1 MKNWLKNLMVGLAL
15 ISPSYCFAEIASGT
29 SGTCKWTISD
39 SGLLTVEPA
48 SGNEGTLATWS
59 DASLVPWRPYMES
72 IKKVVVK
79 NYVKAL
85 TCAGM
90 FSGGINIESID
101 LKGLDVNDAVSME
114 DMFSECAAPSLDL
127 RGFLTASCTNM
138 KRMFYG
144 AKCKTLDLS
153 TFDTYFVTDMSG
165 MFEKCAASTIDIHN
179 FFTVN
184 VTDMSSMFS
193 GCESLSSLDISVFN
207 TKNVTDMTQMFSEC
221 VSLTELNLT
230 NFVTTNAATES
241 MFKCDDKLTTIISNA
256 ETPSLIKDDTF
267 SSLPTL
273 GKCELA
279 CPSASESNYKEAD
292 GWKLLFQTATGIDF
306 ASADAGNSLD
316 ASSRI
321 YDINGNRLSATSL
334 GQLPSGLYIINGKK
348 VVK

>member
-1 MKNWLKNLMVGLAL
+1 
-15 ISPSYCFAEIASGT
+15 
-29 SGTCKWTISD
+29 
-39 SGLLTVEPA
+39 
-48 SGNEGTLATWS
+48 
-59 DASLVPWRPYMES
+59 
-72 IKKVVVK
+72 
-79 NYVKAL
+79 
-85 TCAGM
+85 
-90 FSGGINIESID
+90 
-101 LKGLDVNDAVSME
+101 
-114 DMFSECAAPSLDL
+114 
-127 RGFLTASCTNM
+127 
-138 KRMFYG
+138 
-144 AKCKTLDLS
+144 
-153 TFDTYFVTDMSG
+153 
-165 MFEKCAASTIDIHN
+165 
-179 FFTVN
+179 
-184 VTDMSSMFS
+184 
-193 GCESLSSLDISVFN
+193 
-207 TKNVTDMTQMFSEC
+207 
-221 VSLTELNLT
+221 
-230 NFVTTNAATES
+230 